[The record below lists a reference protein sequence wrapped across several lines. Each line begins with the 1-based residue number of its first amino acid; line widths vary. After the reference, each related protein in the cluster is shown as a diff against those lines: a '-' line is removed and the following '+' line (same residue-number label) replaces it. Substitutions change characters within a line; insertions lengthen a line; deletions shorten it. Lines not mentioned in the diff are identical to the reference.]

1 MAPPE
6 GQFQKE
12 IANPSS
18 TLQTDSSIFK
28 LNCNPHPIFPQLS
41 LSRKHFATKI
51 RFFLNPIPH
60 TLLVS
65 YCALGHRRTHQCD
78 KQVSTKSPDRPSCVL
93 HQDTGWLPGSSQGL
107 AMSAEISPFHQ
118 QPQNILLDLSLP
130 GTRKHPFLS
139 KSFSVCPASWIRFF
153 FMEPCHSIYC
163 QFNKYVLNAHWI
175 MGTGLRVEES
185 RQII

>member
-28 LNCNPHPIFPQLS
+28 LNCNPHPIFQQLS

-51 RFFLNPIPH
+51 QFFLNPIPH

-65 YCALGHRRTHQCD
+65 YCVLGHRRIHQCD
-78 KQVSTKSPDRPSCVL
+78 KQVSTKSPDRPSCVF

-107 AMSAEISPFHQ
+107 AMSAEISPFINSFKTYCWICLYQEPENTHSSPNLFPSV
-118 QPQNILLDLSLP
+118 QPP
-130 GTRKHPFLS
+130 G
-139 KSFSVCPASWIRFF
+139 
-153 FMEPCHSIYC
+153 
-163 QFNKYVLNAHWI
+163 
-175 MGTGLRVEES
+175 
-185 RQII
+185 